1 MLSAIV
7 PSARQMNVTRTR
19 WLTWSVL
26 LVLLLRAWI
35 PVGFM
40 PGQSAHGVPV
50 LRFCEGHQHPRGA
63 PGAPRHAGSDSDR
76 CPFAAAPGLAPASS
90 IPAAPVTAS
99 GVVLAL
105 ALESQAPPQPRLW
118 RAHGARAPPV
128 CFIAT
133 V

>member
-1 MLSAIV
+1 
-7 PSARQMNVTRTR
+7 MNVARTR

-35 PVGFM
+35 PAGFM
-40 PGQSAHGVPV
+40 PGQSARGVPV
-50 LRFCEGHQHPRGA
+50 LRFCEGHLHPKSS
-63 PGAPRHAGSDSDR
+63 PGTVGHASGDSDR

-90 IPAAPVTAS
+90 IPAAPAS
-99 GVVLAL
+99 VSAIVPAL
-105 ALESQAPPQPRLW
+105 AMESQAPPQLRMC

-128 CFIAT
+128 CSIAT